1 MHLTSSKQAKRI
13 KRSKRIA
20 KKLNMG
26 RNTKNRDNIGSKDR
40 FIKSYKTNGLSE
52 TKEFNRSTDEFAL
65 KSKDGI
71 YGVGSKIAS
80 FFKKLTKT
88 GG

>member
-26 RNTKNRDNIGSKDR
+26 RNTKDRDNVGSKDR
-40 FIKSYKTNGLSE
+40 FVKGYKANGLSE
-52 TKEFNRSTDEFAL
+52 VKEINRSTDEFAL
-65 KSKDGI
+65 KSESGI
-71 YGVGSKIAS
+71 GSKIKG
-80 FFKKLTKT
+80 FFNKLTKT